1 MKRAKAPMTS
11 NDARPRGFA
20 RPLVLACV
28 LGLGVVAAATLEM
41 VRADDPKPAPTQ
53 PASPHRGD
61 KPDLSTQA
69 GQDAVKAQVFG
80 RRHTPSSII
89 FPDQSLPLRFSHEIH
104 TSFMECRDCHAEA
117 YSSVRSRDVNLP
129 KEASCFDCHDAE
141 KAARGET
148 VDIPASCDTCHPGY
162 KPEWLPGADFSDTKQ
177 VKVFPA
183 PIIIPEPQIKF
194 NHRVHVDRGI
204 GCQACHQSM
213 GSIELATR
221 DNALPLMETCIG
233 CHDGKAASDTCKTCH
248 ITTPDGRVD
257 WRLPG
262 GKLIPEGWYF
272 MDAHDE
278 DWVYSHKDVSSLGD
292 QKCMSCHTQKECLD
306 CHNGVQKPLK
316 VHPNNWIVQHSMAA
330 KRNEPECSSCHRS
343 QTFCVDCHQA
353 TKVAYDAPNRPANGL
368 SFHPEGWAEFGQ
380 RGPNHH
386 SFEAQRN
393 IRACASCHTEASCI
407 ACHSTSGVG
416 GVNVNP
422 HPPGW
427 DNSEAC
433 VRMRDK
439 NERVCYKCHTPMDQA
454 MRCGR

>member
-1 MKRAKAPMTS
+1 MTS

-233 CHDGKAASDTCKTCH
+233 CHDGKAASDACKTCH